1 MTAVSSTSRASS
13 KYLRSSSNRRSGTAA
28 GVPLIPSAYSRTSF
42 STGEKAE
49 LFRKRGS
56 ARSWSSVIPKP
67 FPSIEPMS
75 TQNSADDECHL
86 HLGEFL
92 QVRIHQAGAVER
104 ELHGARAEE
113 HVAVVRRHPHRLG
126 NLAEATP
133 GEPVREAPQ

>member
-1 MTAVSSTSRASS
+1 MPKASLKRARWFSQAIAAVSSTSRASS

-49 LFRKRGS
+49 LSRKRGS
-56 ARSWSSVIPKP
+56 AELVVRDPQALPQHRADVHAKLA
-67 FPSIEPMS
+67 
-75 TQNSADDECHL
+75 ADDECHL

-92 QVRIHQAGAVER
+92 QARIHQAGAVER

-113 HVAVVRRHPHRLG
+113 HVAVVRRHPHR
-126 NLAEATP
+126 
-133 GEPVREAPQ
+133 